1 MRSVGEFLD
10 TLEENTFSVL
20 YKCRW
25 HQELADDVTRQ
36 LKRCLAAADAEYLRR
51 GLNALHRIGVPAS
64 AAIPDVVP
72 LVWHEGDIVARTA
85 VLTLGSIGLDRA
97 NEVVPVLIAAAG
109 IDVLRKDAMFALIG
123 FGRSAEGS
131 LEVFRGALESPDA
144 RMRRL
149 ALRGI
154 ASVGSAEVARQL
166 VAIGLADRSKQVRN
180 YALKLGARL
189 KTSESPARAA
199 H

>member
-10 TLEENTFSVL
+10 TLEENAFSFL

-25 HQELADDVTRQ
+25 DQELADDATRQ
-36 LKRCLAAADAEYLRR
+36 LKRSLASADPEYLRR
-51 GLNALHRIGVPAS
+51 GLAALHRIGVPAS

-85 VLTLGSIGLDRA
+85 ILTLGSIGLDTPH
-97 NEVVPVLIAAAG
+97 EVVPVLIAAAG
-109 IDVLRKDAMFALIG
+109 IDGLRKDAMLALIG

-131 LEVFRGALESPDA
+131 LEVFRAALKSPDA

-149 ALRGI
+149 ALRGV
-154 ASVGSAEVARQL
+154 ASVASAEVARQL
-166 VAIGLADRSKQVRN
+166 VGPSLADRSKQVRS
-180 YALKLGARL
+180 YALKLSARL
-189 KTSESPARAA
+189 SERAVWLQ
-199 H
+199 